1 MIRRQRPALVHAWLP
16 PPVTVPTMIAAFL
29 ERVPVVFSYRNRM
42 WFRDWG
48 RIAEFF
54 CALFAVKGIA
64 SNNPVEQ
71 SSHPYRLLY
80 RMKSGVFI
88 PNASVLS
95 EDLKNSHV
103 GSGARGLR
111 ILAAGRLTHQKN
123 FGTLL
128 AALEAL
134 PATGDWHCDIY
145 GDGED
150 RTRLDSVCRA
160 HRHKSRI
167 ASWYEGAPNV
177 VLEAAHIGLPV
188 LSSDIP
194 AHRALYGGQAH
205 SWMFPPGDSERLGAL
220 LNRLLGEKTELAEIK
235 SGQAGLAK
243 ALSPAE
249 AATAYLA
256 YYDAV
261 LNKHSRRN

>member
-167 ASWYEGAPNV
+167 ALRSFSTTLHEQMQRSDILVAPSWYEGAPNV

-188 LSSDIP
+188 LSSDIRGHAP
-194 AHRALYGGQAH
+194 CTAA
-205 SWMFPPGDSERLGAL
+205 STPWMFHPANRNVWGLGD
-220 LNRLLGEKTELAEIK
+220 
-235 SGQAGLAK
+235 
-243 ALSPAE
+243 
-249 AATAYLA
+249 
-256 YYDAV
+256 
-261 LNKHSRRN
+261 